1 MRLDLSSV
9 LTCQVDKSTTL
20 AVQERALPDEV
31 VLIRSHRGCSVA
43 SVRLPS
49 LRSFRSFRGQL
60 VVVFVGLFAVILAT
74 CFLVVAA
81 AVRASARSEIN
92 EELRLAGTLF
102 VRQLEARSQQ
112 LLTATRLLSGDFALK
127 TAAATADQATTRS
140 VLENHRQ
147 RIEADVLLLLTPE
160 GNIAADTR
168 GPGRLDATFPLPRL
182 LEEAEQSGEASRIAA
197 MDGGLYRLAVVP
209 LLAPVPIAW
218 LAAGFSIDDRTAAD
232 LRRVTGLHISFFR
245 RREPGFVVQAS
256 TLDGADRD
264 ELERGLAGIRR
275 EGVIELAG
283 QPHVIRVE
291 RIGDDVVVVLQRPLA
306 EALAASTGLFRTL
319 FAVGGAGLIL
329 ALLGAIVVARRM
341 SRPVLALV
349 GAAQHVAAGDF
360 TTAVS
365 VQRRD
370 ELGELGTT
378 FNTMLAG
385 LRDRERVR
393 AELERAER
401 LKRFFSPQLAELL
414 SAGDES
420 MLASHRREI
429 TVLFCDLHGFTAFAE
444 KADPED
450 VMRLLRDYH
459 ATVGALISRYEGTLE
474 RFTGD
479 GLMVFFNDPVP
490 CPDPATRAVRMA
502 IAMRDAVQQLLDEW
516 RRRGH
521 TLGFGTGV
529 DMGYATVGRIGF
541 EGRFDYAAI
550 GTVTNLS
557 ARLCQEASDGQ
568 ILVSQRVYA
577 EVESLVEAVAL
588 GALSLRGFAR
598 PLLAFSVLRLRAAPP
613 EAAPPG
619 TLTRQLAKEEPR

>member
-1 MRLDLSSV
+1 MRSPSV
-9 LTCQVDKSTTL
+9 
-20 AVQERALPDEV
+20 
-31 VLIRSHRGCSVA
+31 
-43 SVRLPS
+43 
-49 LRSFRSFRGQL
+49 RSFRSFRGQL

-102 VRQLEARSQQ
+102 VRQLEVRSQQ

-147 RIEADVLLLLTPE
+147 RISADVLMLLTPD
-160 GNIAADTR
+160 GTISADTR
-168 GPGRLDATFPLPRL
+168 DPGRLGAAFPLPRL
-182 LEEAEQSGEASRIAA
+182 LEAAEQSGEASQTAA
-197 MDGGLYRLAVVP
+197 MDGGLYRLAIVP
-209 LLAPVPIAW
+209 LLAPDPIAW
-218 LAAGFSIDDRTAAD
+218 LCAGFAIDDHTAAD
-232 LRRVTGLHISFFR
+232 LRRVTNLHVSFFR
-245 RREPGFVVQAS
+245 REESGLVVQAS

-264 ELERGLAGIRR
+264 ELQRGLGGIRR
-275 EGVIELAG
+275 DGVIQLAG
-283 QPHVIRVE
+283 QPHVVRVE
-291 RIGDDVVVVLQRPLA
+291 RINDDVAVVLQRPLA
-306 EALAASTGLFRTL
+306 EALAASRGLFRTL

-329 ALLGAIVVARRM
+329 ALLGAIVLARRT
-341 SRPVLALV
+341 SRPVLELV

-360 TTAVS
+360 NATVS
-365 VQRRD
+365 VGRRD

-378 FNTMLAG
+378 FNAMLAG

-393 AELERAER
+393 AELARAER

-414 SAGDES
+414 STGDES

-429 TVLFCDLHGFTAFAE
+429 TVLFCDLRGFTAFAE

-490 CPDPATRAVRMA
+490 CPDPAARAVQMA
-502 IAMRDAVQQLLDEW
+502 IAMRDGVQALLDEW
-516 RRRGH
+516 RRRGFA
-521 TLGFGTGV
+521 LGFGTGV

-577 EVESLVEAVAL
+577 EVENLVEAVAL
-588 GALSLRGFAR
+588 GSLALRGFAR
-598 PLLAFSVLRLRAAPP
+598 PLLAFSVLRLRAASP
-613 EAAPPG
+613 EAAPVDAQSRQP
-619 TLTRQLAKEEPR
+619 LTKDERR

>member
-1 MRLDLSSV
+1 M
-9 LTCQVDKSTTL
+9 
-20 AVQERALPDEV
+20 
-31 VLIRSHRGCSVA
+31 IRSHRGCSVT

-502 IAMRDAVQQLLDEW
+502 IAMRDAVQRLLDEW

>member
-1 MRLDLSSV
+1 V
-9 LTCQVDKSTTL
+9 
-20 AVQERALPDEV
+20 
-31 VLIRSHRGCSVA
+31 
-43 SVRLPS
+43 
-49 LRSFRSFRGQL
+49 RSFRSFRGQL

-102 VRQLEARSQQ
+102 VRQLEVRSQQ

-147 RIEADVLLLLTPE
+147 RISADVLMLLTPD
-160 GNIAADTR
+160 GTISADTR
-168 GPGRLDATFPLPRL
+168 DPGRLGAAFPLPRL
-182 LEEAEQSGEASRIAA
+182 LEAAEQSGEASQTAA
-197 MDGGLYRLAVVP
+197 MDGGLYRLAIVP
-209 LLAPVPIAW
+209 LLAPDPIAW
-218 LAAGFSIDDRTAAD
+218 LCAGFAIDDHTAAD
-232 LRRVTGLHISFFR
+232 LRRVTNLHVSFFR
-245 RREPGFVVQAS
+245 REESGLVVQAS

-264 ELERGLAGIRR
+264 ELQRGLGGIRR
-275 EGVIELAG
+275 DGVIQLAG
-283 QPHVIRVE
+283 QPHVVRVE
-291 RIGDDVVVVLQRPLA
+291 RINDDVAVVLQRPLA
-306 EALAASTGLFRTL
+306 EALAASRGLFRTL

-329 ALLGAIVVARRM
+329 ALLGAIVLARRT
-341 SRPVLALV
+341 SRPVLELV

-360 TTAVS
+360 NATVS
-365 VQRRD
+365 VGRRD

-378 FNTMLAG
+378 FNAMLAG

-393 AELERAER
+393 AELARAER

-414 SAGDES
+414 STGDES

-429 TVLFCDLHGFTAFAE
+429 TVLFCDLRGFTAFAE

-490 CPDPATRAVRMA
+490 CPDPAARAVQMA
-502 IAMRDAVQQLLDEW
+502 IAMRDGVQALLDEW
-516 RRRGH
+516 RRRGFA
-521 TLGFGTGV
+521 LGFGTGV

-577 EVESLVEAVAL
+577 EVENLVEAVAL
-588 GALSLRGFAR
+588 GSLALRGFAR
-598 PLLAFSVLRLRAAPP
+598 PLLAFSVLRLRLRLRAASP
-613 EAAPPG
+613 EAAPVDAQSRQP
-619 TLTRQLAKEEPR
+619 LTKDERR

>member
-1 MRLDLSSV
+1 MRF
-9 LTCQVDKSTTL
+9 
-20 AVQERALPDEV
+20 
-31 VLIRSHRGCSVA
+31 
-43 SVRLPS
+43 PS

-74 CFLVVAA
+74 CFLVVAV
-81 AVRASARSEIN
+81 AVRASARTEIN

-102 VRQLEARSQQ
+102 VRQLEARSLQ

-140 VLENHRQ
+140 VLENHRR
-147 RIEADVLLLLTPE
+147 RIEADLLLLLTPE

-168 GPGRLDATFPLPRL
+168 DPGRLGATFALPRL
-182 LEEAEQSGEASRIAA
+182 FEEAEQSGEVSRIAV

-218 LAAGFSIDDRTAAD
+218 LCAGFSIDDRTAAD
-232 LRRVTGLHISFFR
+232 LRRVTGLHVSFFLR
-245 RREPGFVVQAS
+245 QEPGLVVQAS

-264 ELERGLAGIRR
+264 ELQRGLGGIRR

-283 QPHVIRVE
+283 QPHVIRIE

-306 EALAASTGLFRTL
+306 EALAASKNLFRTL
-319 FAVGGAGLIL
+319 FTVGGAGLIL
-329 ALLGAIVVARRM
+329 ALVGAIVVARRM

-360 TTAVS
+360 TRAVS

-378 FNTMLAG
+378 FNAMLAG

-420 MLASHRREI
+420 LLASHRREI
-429 TVLFCDLHGFTAFAE
+429 TVLFCDLRGFTSFAE

-490 CPDPATRAVRMA
+490 CPDPAARAVQMA
-502 IAMRDAVQQLLDEW
+502 VAMRDAVQQLLDEW

-521 TLGFGTGV
+521 ALGFGTGV

-568 ILVSQRVYA
+568 IIVSQRVYA
-577 EVESLVEAVAL
+577 EVESLVEAVPL

-598 PLLAFSVLRLRAAPP
+598 PLLAFSVVRLRAGLPGGPP
-613 EAAPPG
+613 PD